1 MTYLITGAAGFI
13 GSHVAHKLLARGE
26 RVLALDNFDDYY
38 DPAIKRRRIACS
50 RFVLLRVF
58 SSQG

>member
-13 GSHVAHKLLARGE
+13 GYHVAHKLLARGE

-38 DPAIKRRRIACS
+38 DPAIKRRSIARS
-50 RFVLLRVF
+50 RFVF
-58 SSQG
+58 